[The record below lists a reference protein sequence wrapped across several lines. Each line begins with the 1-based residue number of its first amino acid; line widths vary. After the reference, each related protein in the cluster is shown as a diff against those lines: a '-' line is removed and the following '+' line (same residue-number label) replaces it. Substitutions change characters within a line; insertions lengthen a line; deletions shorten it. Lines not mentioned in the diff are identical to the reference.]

1 MKTSN
6 RIKKACALF
15 LAAALLVMQAPVS
28 AFADTVNKITV
39 TVYADDY
46 TALDAGVAYHST
58 NGVILDG
65 IKVKVDPNK
74 GIAGALEA
82 AAKAKGVPC
91 INTASSYGGYYISSI
106 NGLAELSAGYSMSGW
121 MGSINGDYN
130 NYTLTTSDN
139 GAVIRYHY
147 SLVGYGTDINS
158 YYNSSPTITSLK
170 LAGQKINVTTLSG
183 NGSGTK
189 ADPYVIKVPVAANT
203 DLTSLKASYKTTL
216 NKHYVK
222 FVTDGGLID
231 ISKTANYNKTVNCCL
246 TGTDGTSKTY
256 YSIKVKKAVSVS
268 GVTLSTTKLSLVK
281 GSSKNLTATVRPT
294 NAGDKSL
301 SYTSS
306 NPSIAKVNGNGVITA
321 KKAGSTVITVSSK
334 DGSKKTAT
342 CVVTVK
348 NPTVKFNVASMQI
361 QKGKTT
367 SALTAGGL
375 LKGDSVQTYKSSN
388 TAVVTVDAKGVLIAK
403 KTGTATVSVTTKYG
417 ATANCKV
424 TVQKSAVVT
433 KSFNLASNKLT
444 VNKGKTASISIARNP
459 VNATDKIIFKSSN
472 SKIASVDKTGV
483 VTANK
488 KGSCEVTIKTSSGVT
503 QTVTIKVK

>member
-28 AFADTVNKITV
+28 AFADTVSKINV

-46 TALDAGVAYHST
+46 TALDAGIPNHSKS
-58 NGVILDG
+58 GVILDG
-65 IKVKVDPNK
+65 VKVKVDPNK

-82 AAKAKGVPC
+82 AAKVKGVPC
-91 INTASSYGGYYISSI
+91 INTASSYGTYYISSI

-121 MGSINGDYN
+121 MASINGDYN
-130 NYTLTTSDN
+130 NYTLTASDN

-170 LAGQKINVTTLSG
+170 LAGKKINVAALSG
-183 NGSGTK
+183 NGSGTQ

-203 DLTSLKASYKTTL
+203 DLTNLKASYKTTL

-222 FVTDGGLID
+222 FATDGGLTD
-231 ISKTANYNKTVNCCL
+231 ISKTANYKKTVKCCL

-256 YSIKVKKAVSVS
+256 YAIQVKKAVSVS
-268 GVTLSTTKLSLVK
+268 SVKLSATKLSMIK
-281 GSSKNLTATVRPT
+281 GSSKNLTATVQPT

-306 NPSIAKVNGNGVITA
+306 NPSIAKVNANGVITA
-321 KKAGSTVITVSSK
+321 KKAGKTVITVSSL

-342 CVVTVK
+342 CTVIVK
-348 NPTVKFNVASMQI
+348 NPTVKFNVTSMQI

-367 SALTAGGL
+367 EALTVAGL

-388 TAVVTVDAKGVLIAK
+388 TAVVTVDEKGVLTAK
-403 KTGTATVSVTTKYG
+403 KTGTANVSVTTKYG
-417 ATANCKV
+417 AKATCKV

-433 KSFNLASNKLT
+433 N
-444 VNKGKTASISIARNP
+444 SISLSSDKMTLKKGQTATITVTRNP
-459 VNATDKIIFKSSN
+459 VNATDKISYKSSN
-472 SKIASVDKTGV
+472 KKIAFVDKTGV
-483 VTANK
+483 VTAQK
-488 KGSCEVTIKTSSGVT
+488 KGSCEVTIKTSKGIT
-503 QTVTIKVK
+503 QKVTIIVK